1 MLRDCVPGEWGSE
14 QMSHSPALPSTYT
27 HVIWAALLCVIL
39 GTRVPFPFLS
49 AGLTSLPQSPHSQYF
64 LQLFSITANWTLR
77 TGGRIFFNQL
87 DSRPLTGE
95 FQSATLCQAQKGQPV
110 LFSYEQAQYGVWTYN
125 LTSLWMECDFFFYIV
140 VCSRGLIENSP
151 CILLYCSRKLNS
163 TLPTKAWKCSWTF
176 FQEKPF
182 KPDYFSK

>member
-1 MLRDCVPGEWGSE
+1 MGLRADVSQPSPPLHIHTCDLSC
-14 QMSHSPALPSTYT
+14 PALCDPGDQS
-27 HVIWAALLCVIL
+27 
-39 GTRVPFPFLS
+39 PFPLRVS
-49 AGLTSLPQSPHSQYF
+49 RTDITPAKSPQPVF
-64 LQLFSITANWTLR
+64 PPAFSITANWTLR

-163 TLPTKAWKCSWTF
+163 TLPTKA
-176 FQEKPF
+176 
-182 KPDYFSK
+182 